1 MCLVLVNEMLIE
13 VQQAEALNLFV
24 WLNWLF
30 VYLLLLWVQYVVAS
44 LLLWRREWV
53 TCKTK
58 PPSHHACMCTESLSR
73 VWLFATL
80 WIIACQAPLSMG
92 FSRQEYWSGFLCP
105 PPGHLPHPGI
115 EPVSPIALA
124 LQVDSLPL
132 SHQGRPLSH
141 GTTGEIMLCIL
152 CALKRGIES
161 FDRATYRLNL
171 LFFNSTFFFFL
182 ASLVFGL
189 SP

>member
-1 MCLVLVNEMLIE
+1 MWDLVPWPGIKPRPLH
-13 VQQAEALNLFV
+13 
-24 WLNWLF
+24 
-30 VYLLLLWVQYVVAS
+30 
-44 LLLWRREWV
+44 REWGV
-53 TCKTK
+53 LPCLRAKLF
-58 PPSHHACMCTESLSR
+58 PSC
-73 VWLFATL
+73 ATL
-80 WIIACQAPLSMG
+80 RDCTTVVRQGPFSVG
-92 FSRQEYWSGFLCP
+92 FSRQDYWSGFLCP

-141 GTTGEIMLCIL
+141 WTTGEIMLCIL

-171 LFFNSTFFFFL
+171 LFFNSTFFFSWLLLSL
-182 ASLVFGL
+182 AWVLSLWCILQGAPAPSLVQPL
-189 SP
+189 W